1 MNVPQDLIYSAS
13 RIYFKLLMTIF
24 RLMMSIESRVFL
36 KNHVS
41 CNFMLKYFITVS
53 LRQFTKFLNQFF
65 DLFRANKN
73 LEICM
78 LFDLCN

>member
-24 RLMMSIESRVFL
+24 RLMSIESRVFL

-53 LRQFTKFLNQFF
+53 LRQFTKILNQFF
-65 DLFRANKN
+65 DLSRANKN

>member
-53 LRQFTKFLNQFF
+53 LRQFTKILNQFF
-65 DLFRANKN
+65 DLSRANKN
-73 LEICM
+73 LEICT

>member
-36 KNHVS
+36 KSHVS

-53 LRQFTKFLNQFF
+53 LRQFTKILNQFF
-65 DLFRANKN
+65 DLSRANKN

>member
-41 CNFMLKYFITVS
+41 CNFMLIIIIFHHS
-53 LRQFTKFLNQFF
+53 FTPTIYENFKSVF
-65 DLFRANKN
+65 
-73 LEICM
+73 
-78 LFDLCN
+78 